1 MNTVDTTDAHL
12 LRALCDEPRSTFVA
26 LATRLGLSRN
36 TVQSRMSRLEESNT
50 LLSFDR
56 RIEPA
61 ALGYPLTAFIDV
73 HLQQRRLAEIV
84 EQLKLIPEI
93 VEAHGM
99 SGQADLLVRVVC
111 TDADDLFRIDGTIL
125 AVDGVER
132 TATSLVMSELIPFR
146 ARQLLDRALESAH

>member
-1 MNTVDTTDAHL
+1 MNC
-12 LRALCDEPRSTFVA
+12 RF
-26 LATRLGLSRN
+26 ATRGGPRHP
-36 TVQSRMSRLEESNT
+36 
-50 LLSFDR
+50 
-56 RIEPA
+56 EPA
-61 ALGYPLTAFIDV
+61 SPRRGWASP
-73 HLQQRRLAEIV
+73 LQQKRLAEIV
-84 EQLKLIPEI
+84 EQLRLIPEI

-146 ARQLLDRALESAH
+146 ARQLLDRALESTD